1 MSITAA
7 VFNGVVTDAVGD
19 GINHSESRVN
29 GLGMWAAWERNF
41 SNKLKASLDLVD
53 NAVDAAM
60 WDSDDEDDD
69 DDDSSEKPSLTR
81 EEKWKKHAGN
91 IQITTERH
99 RLAAADAVA
108 ALRSKG
114 KGGGANSSASNNST
128 DDDVDEP
135 PSVFVHDIFG
145 AHNTKNKNNNNN
157 SDINEDTADSKTAVK
172 SRGNDDGASNK
183 NDDVGDEYDC
193 ILDDD
198 NTLCLHNNCVKPVKK
213 LKKIL
218 DVYNSDKID
227 SAIGENG
234 VGVKQAA
241 AAMSDLS
248 IVVTTRI
255 DHEPMAKT
263 NSNDDV
269 DDDKSNIRNC
279 LVSIGILSKDLQ
291 TKKACEIPSWEFQVS
306 FRIDEH
312 PSTTNSTESEK
323 DRQDCRS
330 ELVRNIA
337 RITLDYSSS
346 MGKAM
351 KKFGLASSSNRRTHG
366 INRLARHIEL
376 MISPKYHSK
385 PPHPHQ
391 FLMMLHRFGKN
402 QFERKRSSNGN
413 SMNDADVSIKANQQ
427 LDDLLRDLAD
437 ELPKTYLHIPP
448 TPYFSIKVNS
458 ETIKFQHWERQLVEL
473 HKIPLIIDR
482 NNDFRF
488 AEDWT
493 VPAQE
498 DSTYILN
505 VSIGFDPMRAN
516 PLRGTRQV
524 PTMENTFI
532 GGQAC
537 SLLIYSRVSGRLFLK
552 HDDARGVLRLNNS
565 GTHFCQGLTIIVDDY
580 EGRLPLTPTKESL
593 AFGLEEH
600 GKIHE
605 RNLYA
610 WLGAIANLYW
620 THFYT
625 KHKTKGSLGEAIK
638 SKVDDVIQLRR
649 EEGTT
654 LPTLKDSTFST
665 VENVAFHRNLVQNLI
680 RPIKSPGQPIW
691 IEGPDTLIKLVQNPR
706 PKPKK
711 KKPKSATTH
720 VMDGYD
726 SDGNDL
732 FTGQPAPFLDDDN
745 AEEQSN
751 HEVTANE
758 RLDGRPSRSKREP
771 KRYLDIPEPE
781 KKRTRKMKNRHGRV
795 NSATNNNLE
804 DFQSELAGTKRELA
818 GTKRELEASKATCDD
833 YQMLLEERE
842 QTGIMEREK
851 IRELSRKED
860 SYKTALQKVREE
872 NAKTVEELQAR
883 IRQLE
888 GRKLTA
894 GNMDHSNAQVTTT
907 TTENASTKG
916 GINDAEATTPTETR
930 TSFVL

>member
-1 MSITAA
+1 MLLNS
-7 VFNGVVTDAVGD
+7 
-19 GINHSESRVN
+19 
-29 GLGMWAAWERNF
+29 
-41 SNKLKASLDLVD
+41 
-53 NAVDAAM
+53 
-60 WDSDDEDDD
+60 
-69 DDDSSEKPSLTR
+69 PSL
-81 EEKWKKHAGN
+81 
-91 IQITTERH
+91 
-99 RLAAADAVA
+99 
-108 ALRSKG
+108 
-114 KGGGANSSASNNST
+114 ANFWP
-128 DDDVDEP
+128 V
-135 PSVFVHDIFG
+135 
-145 AHNTKNKNNNNN
+145 
-157 SDINEDTADSKTAVK
+157 VK
-172 SRGNDDGASNK
+172 
-183 NDDVGDEYDC
+183 
-193 ILDDD
+193 
-198 NTLCLHNNCVKPVKK
+198 
-213 LKKIL
+213 
-218 DVYNSDKID
+218 
-227 SAIGENG
+227 
-234 VGVKQAA
+234 
-241 AAMSDLS
+241 
-248 IVVTTRI
+248 
-255 DHEPMAKT
+255 
-263 NSNDDV
+263 
-269 DDDKSNIRNC
+269 
-279 LVSIGILSKDLQ
+279 
-291 TKKACEIPSWEFQVS
+291 
-306 FRIDEH
+306 
-312 PSTTNSTESEK
+312 
-323 DRQDCRS
+323 
-330 ELVRNIA
+330 
-337 RITLDYSSS
+337 
-346 MGKAM
+346 
-351 KKFGLASSSNRRTHG
+351 
-366 INRLARHIEL
+366 
-376 MISPKYHSK
+376 
-385 PPHPHQ
+385 
-391 FLMMLHRFGKN
+391 
-402 QFERKRSSNGN
+402 
-413 SMNDADVSIKANQQ
+413 
-427 LDDLLRDLAD
+427 
-437 ELPKTYLHIPP
+437 
-448 TPYFSIKVNS
+448 
-458 ETIKFQHWERQLVEL
+458 LVEL